1 MSKPSAP
8 PEKKKT
14 KSYGE
19 RKIMETFPDIPELV
33 FEECVGS
40 GFFSHVYK
48 GSYRGSPAAIK
59 IIERG
64 NIRLTMKEIDFL
76 KKLRD
81 VEDIVQLYAAY
92 KTENMVLIFEYIKS
106 CSESFLYDHMTI
118 PRMRFLIKHVLNALK
133 GAHKEGIVH
142 RDVKLGNV
150 IVSSHFDRV
159 SLIDWGCA
167 AFINENM
174 SSCAGSRTCRSPEM
188 LMGYKNYSTWGDVWA
203 VGALIVGILTEGE
216 LPWRKGTSSQDILVT
231 LSEFFGI
238 RGFMAISEKFKL
250 TIDPAVLSK
259 MKRKPTKR
267 LEDCFTERMKEIYT
281 PKLKDLLLSLLAID
295 PDERITVEAAMK
307 SKYFFGKKKK
317 HHTKKSSTKKS
328 SDEN

>member
-1 MSKPSAP
+1 MSQPSAP
-8 PEKKKT
+8 PEKKKL

-19 RKIMETFPDIPELV
+19 RKIMEKFPDIPDLV

-40 GFFSHVYK
+40 GFFSHVYR
-48 GSYRGSPAAIK
+48 GSFRGSPAAIK

-92 KTENMVLIFEYIKS
+92 KTDNMVLVFEYIKS
-106 CSESFLYDHMTI
+106 CSESFLYNHMTI
-118 PRMRFLIKHVLNALK
+118 PRLRFLVKHVLNALK
-133 GAHKEGIVH
+133 GAHNEGIVH

-203 VGALIVGILTEGE
+203 VGALIVDILTEGE
-216 LPWRKGTSSQDILVT
+216 LPWRKGNSQDILVT
-231 LSEFFGI
+231 ISEYFGI
-238 RGFMAISEKFKL
+238 SGFLAISEKLKIKIESA
-250 TIDPAVLSK
+250 TLSK
-259 MKRKPTKR
+259 MKQKPTKK
-267 LEDCFTERMKEIYT
+267 LENCFTERMKPLYT
-281 PKLKDLLLSLLAID
+281 PKLKDLLLSLLAVD
-295 PDERITVEAAMK
+295 PEERITVEAAMK

-317 HHTKKSSTKKS
+317 HHSKKSSSARS
-328 SDEN
+328 SEEK